1 MGTVPNTH
9 QGRAVVGTRNRPQ
22 LTPNGRWRE
31 LGTVPNSRQDALD
44 RQRPYFFL
52 IVTGMRT
59 VVPESYAFSTR
70 VAFCGFTQPG
80 TLTVTDA

>member
-1 MGTVPNTH
+1 MA
-9 QGRAVVGTRNRPQ
+9 AVVGNRHRPQ
-22 LTPNGRWRE
+22 LTPNGRWRD

-59 VVPESYAFSTR
+59 VVPESYAFSTS
-70 VAFCGFTQPG
+70 VAFYGFTQPG
-80 TLTVTDA
+80 TFTVTDA